1 MNLKKLTTTQLV
13 NLKKS
18 VSREI
23 YNRREEKVKLLEAER
38 KYKEYVLLYAKGLT
52 SFVSKELGYNV
63 IHTSRKNKYTFARF
77 VLANHLRHTMNMAW
91 IPMGH
96 VFNSK
101 HHSSM
106 MHCVSTYKD
115 LVSTGDTEFCII
127 KDRVESLIKQYDAK
141 QNK

>member
-1 MNLKKLTTTQLV
+1 
-13 NLKKS
+13 
-18 VSREI
+18 
-23 YNRREEKVKLLEAER
+23 
-38 KYKEYVLLYAKGLT
+38 
-52 SFVSKELGYNV
+52 
-63 IHTSRKNKYTFARF
+63 
-77 VLANHLRHTMNMAW
+77 MNMAW

-106 MHCVSTYKD
+106 MHCVSTYKN
-115 LVSTGDTEFCII
+115 LVSTGDAEFCII

>member
-1 MNLKKLTTTQLV
+1 MKPNASI
-13 NLKKS
+13 KS
-18 VSREI
+18 MFCCMQRAYIVR
-23 YNRREEKVKLLEAER
+23 
-38 KYKEYVLLYAKGLT
+38 G
-52 SFVSKELGYNV
+52 KELGYNV

-127 KDRVESLIKQYDAK
+127 KDRVESLIKQYDANRT
-141 QNK
+141 NKITAFLLKIICINVSLLVVYNLYLWYN

>member
-1 MNLKKLTTTQLV
+1 MFNDMDTDDLSTNVQPTLFSLPDAKP
-13 NLKKS
+13 
-18 VSREI
+18 
-23 YNRREEKVKLLEAER
+23 LLGA
-38 KYKEYVLLYAKGLT
+38 GLT

-63 IHTSRKNKYTFARF
+63 IHTSRKNKYTFTRF

-106 MHCVSTYKD
+106 MNCVSTYKC
-115 LVSTGDTEFCII
+115 LVSTGDIEFCII
-127 KDRVESLIKQYDAK
+127 KDMVESLIKQYDAK